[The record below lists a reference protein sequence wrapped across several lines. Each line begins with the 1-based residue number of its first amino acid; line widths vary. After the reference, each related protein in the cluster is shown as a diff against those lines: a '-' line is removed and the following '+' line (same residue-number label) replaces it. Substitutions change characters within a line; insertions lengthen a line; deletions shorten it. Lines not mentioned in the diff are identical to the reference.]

1 MIEQENERLK
11 TRISKN
17 GAFVETRNR
26 TRPPSLTTNERQR
39 QRQQTEHELTLQR
52 LQKLL
57 QRTRSSYSKQEFQED
72 YAKKQDIQ
80 RRMSRF
86 SDPKK

>member
-11 TRISKN
+11 KRITKN
-17 GAFVETRNR
+17 GASVDSRHSNPPLPSNFNR
-26 TRPPSLTTNERQR
+26 RQR
-39 QRQQTEHELTLQR
+39 ERQQTEHEMTLQR
-52 LQKLL
+52 LKKLL
-57 QRTRSSYSKQEFQED
+57 SQSRSSYSKRDFDED